1 MKVVIDTNVLISAFL
16 FGGIPGRLISLWKG
30 QHIQPLASKEII
42 DEYLRVLAYPKF
54 QLSSEE
60 IKYLLFQEIL
70 PWFEILEVSTGPKF
84 IAEDPSDDKFIWCA
98 EAGGANFIIS
108 GDQHLLA
115 CQTKKIIVL
124 RPVEFLRRL

>member
-1 MKVVIDTNVLISAFL
+1 MKVVIDTNVLICGLL

-54 QLSSEE
+54 QLSPAE
-60 IKYLLFQEIL
+60 IEHLLFQEIL
-70 PWFEILEVSTGPKF
+70 PWFEIIDVSTGPNL
-84 IAEDPSDDKFIWCA
+84 IAEDSSDDKFIWCA
-98 EAGGANFIIS
+98 EAGGAEIIIS

-115 CQTKKIIVL
+115 YQTEKIIVL
-124 RPVEFLRRL
+124 RPVEFLKRL